1 MIIGIGTDILQ
12 KIRIKKIFDK
22 YGNKFIDK
30 VLTQK
35 EKIEFTKRENRK
47 RKIAFLSNNFA
58 SKEAASKVLQTGLKS
73 GITLK
78 SIEVLRGENGA
89 PLLSLK
95 GKAQK
100 KALSLGCKNLFIT
113 ISDTEDHSIAFVVG
127 ES

>member
-1 MIIGIGTDILQ
+1 MIIGIGTDIIQ
-12 KIRIKKIFDK
+12 KARVKEIFDK

-35 EKIEFTKRENRK
+35 EKIEFKKRDNRK
-47 RKIAFLSNNFA
+47 RKIDFLSNNFA
-58 SKEAASKVLQTGLKS
+58 SKEAASKVLQTGLKN

-78 SIEVLRGENGA
+78 NIEVLRGENGA

-100 KALSLGCKNLFIT
+100 KALSLGCKNFFIT
-113 ISDTEDHSIAFVVG
+113 ISDTEEHSIAFVVG

>member
-12 KIRIKKIFDK
+12 KVRVKEIFDK

-35 EKIEFTKRENRK
+35 EKSEFKTRKNRK

-58 SKEAASKVLQTGLKS
+58 SKEATSKVLQTGLQK

-78 SIEVLRGENGA
+78 NIEVLRGEDGA
-89 PLLSLK
+89 PLLSLN
-95 GKAQK
+95 GKAKK

-113 ISDTEDHSIAFVVG
+113 ISDTEEHSIANVVG

>member
-12 KIRIKKIFDK
+12 KVRVKEIFDK

-35 EKIEFTKRENRK
+35 EKNEFKTRKNRK

-58 SKEAASKVLQTGLKS
+58 SKEATSKVLQTGLQK

-78 SIEVLRGENGA
+78 DIEVLRGEDGA
-89 PLLSLK
+89 PLLSLN
-95 GKAQK
+95 GKA
-100 KALSLGCKNLFIT
+100 KNLLT
-113 ISDTEDHSIAFVVG
+113 
-127 ES
+127 

>member
-12 KIRIKKIFDK
+12 KARVKKLFNK

-30 VLTQK
+30 VLTHT
-35 EKIEFTKRENRK
+35 EKIEFTKRKNRK

-58 SKEAASKVLQTGLKS
+58 SKEAASKVLQTGLKN

-78 SIEVLRGENGA
+78 NIEVLRGENGA

-95 GKAQK
+95 GKAKK
-100 KALSLGCKNLFIT
+100 KALSLGCKNFFIT
-113 ISDTEDHSIAFVVG
+113 ISDSEDHSIAFVVG

>member
-12 KIRIKKIFDK
+12 KKRIKKIFDK